1 MSLQNAREFLDYV
14 SNNPQLAEKFRGFTL
29 EELRQAV
36 EEVKLSADTD
46 IKKPN
51 FAMPILPI

>member
-14 SNNPQLAEKFRGFTL
+14 SNNPLLAEKFRGFTL

-51 FAMPILPI
+51 SAMPILPI